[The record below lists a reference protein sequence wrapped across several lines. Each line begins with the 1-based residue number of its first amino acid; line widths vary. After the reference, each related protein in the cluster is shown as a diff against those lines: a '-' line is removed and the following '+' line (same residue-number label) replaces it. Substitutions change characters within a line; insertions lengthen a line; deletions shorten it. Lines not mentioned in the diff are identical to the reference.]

1 MAYSPFSNRL
11 LVVDD
16 EPAFGRLVKK
26 VAEGMGFEVVAT
38 EDPRA
43 FAKTARSWHPDVIIT
58 DLNMPGVDGI
68 QLLRSLAADKCA
80 ASIVLASGSDSKVLE
95 AAMQLGRERGLKMS
109 DVLQKPVRVDTL
121 RDLLGKLRPVTKT
134 LLSDDLGNAILA
146 DHLFLEYQPKL
157 DLKLGRFTGV
167 EALVRWRHPEH
178 GLIRPDQFIPLAE
191 QTELIHRLTD
201 WVVASAVQQSALW
214 RAENLALDVAV
225 NISAKD
231 IEDLDLPDRL
241 QQHCSDAGVAPAS
254 IIIELTET
262 GAMREAVQ
270 MMDVL
275 TRLRLKGFTL
285 SIDDFGTGYSSL
297 VQLQKMPFSEVKIDR
312 AFVMQMMSNKDCK
325 VIVEII
331 IDLARRLGL
340 ESVAEGVEEEAA
352 LNCLAELGCDVA
364 QGYHLSRPVAADRIP
379 ELVRGY
385 EAAGVKTAVPVASA
399 RVNLIA
405 PLRPTEQS
413 CPPSALK
420 RQIGR
425 VKEREISGAS

>member
-1 MAYSPFSNRL
+1 
-11 LVVDD
+11 
-16 EPAFGRLVKK
+16 
-26 VAEGMGFEVVAT
+26 
-38 EDPRA
+38 
-43 FAKTARSWHPDVIIT
+43 
-58 DLNMPGVDGI
+58 
-68 QLLRSLAADKCA
+68 
-80 ASIVLASGSDSKVLE
+80 
-95 AAMQLGRERGLKMS
+95 
-109 DVLQKPVRVDTL
+109 
-121 RDLLGKLRPVTKT
+121 VTKT
-134 LLSDDLGNAILA
+134 LLSDDLGNAIVA

-214 RAENLALDVAV
+214 RAGNLALDVAV

-254 IIIELTET
+254 IILELTET

-385 EAAGVKTAVPVASA
+385 EAAGAKTAVPVASP
-399 RVNLIA
+399 RGNLIA

-420 RQIGR
+420 RQIRR
-425 VKEREISGAS
+425 VEEREISGAS